1 MSTNILI
8 GNTAGQT
15 AVDNGEWR
23 IAYDCFNDC
32 KAYLERYRPWDTDE
46 IYLLKRT
53 NTGFMS
59 ISLKIYVKTEHL
71 KIQDQNL
78 RMFLFLL
85 LKI

>member
-46 IYLLKRT
+46 IAKLGKLSEWC
-53 NTGFMS
+53 NS
-59 ISLKIYVKTEHL
+59 
-71 KIQDQNL
+71 
-78 RMFLFLL
+78 MF
-85 LKI
+85 